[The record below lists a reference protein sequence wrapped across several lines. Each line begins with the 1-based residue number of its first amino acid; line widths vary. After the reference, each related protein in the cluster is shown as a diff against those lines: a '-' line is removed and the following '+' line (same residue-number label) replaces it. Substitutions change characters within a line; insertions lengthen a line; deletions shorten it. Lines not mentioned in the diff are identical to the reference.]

1 MEVTKFTD
9 KGQEL
14 YEFLNN
20 INTDNLSREELQ
32 ELIDSI
38 KNEFEIFVNRT

>member
-1 MEVTKFTD
+1 MEVTDFTD

-32 ELIDSI
+32 ELTANI
-38 KNEFEIFVNRT
+38 KNEFDIYNKT